1 MNILNILKLSGGFL
15 FRWVGFPVE
24 PKLLKIGKPDE
35 NSPVLLTSNFNITV
49 NRVIKALKNIDC
61 WLLIAPSNG
70 INVWCGA
77 CGDDFLTSSVLSILK
92 LSDIGNKVNH
102 RRLILPQLSACG
114 LDPIEIKEKTGW
126 NVKFGPVY
134 AKDIPEY
141 LKNNFQKSKSQR
153 EVSFPI
159 LARLEMASMY
169 FSMLAIILSIIYG
182 FCAIFIDKLDW
193 FVYLDM
199 ICLCALMNYGAL
211 FSVPY
216 FKLKTGRRK
225 IVVFEALII
234 GFILLFYFFIWSD
247 VFVLIWNLILSLLF
261 AMVLSEDLHGLTPIY
276 KSELGNANWKKGKKT
291 MNFIIAEYKLN
302 PYGTISINRESC
314 IGCGVCFDVCPRN
327 VYEMNKSDKKVD
339 LVHPEKCINCNACVH
354 RCIVKCLI
362 ILPD

>member
-1 MNILNILKLSGGFL
+1 MNILNVLKFCGGFL

-49 NRVIKALKNIDC
+49 HRVIKALKNIDC

-92 LSDIGNKVNH
+92 LSDIGNKVKH
-102 RRLILPQLSACG
+102 RNLILPQLSACG

-159 LARLEMASMY
+159 TARLEMASMY
-169 FSMLAIILSIIYG
+169 FSMLTIIISIIYG
-182 FCAIFIDKLDW
+182 ICAIFIDKLDW

-211 FSVPY
+211 FSVP
-216 FKLKTGRRK
+216 FLKLKTGRRK

-247 VFVLIWNLILSLLF
+247 IFVLIWNLILSLLF
-261 AMVLSEDLHGLTPIY
+261 AVILMEDLHGLTPIY

-302 PYGTISINRESC
+302 PYGKISLNREIC
-314 IGCGVCFDVCPRN
+314 IGCGVCVDVCPRN
-327 VYEMNKSDKKVD
+327 VYEMNESDKKVD
-339 LVHPEKCINCNACVH
+339 LVNPEKCINCNACVH
-354 RCIVKCLI
+354 RCVVKCLT

>member
-1 MNILNILKLSGGFL
+1 MNILNILKLCGGFL

-24 PKLLKIGKPDE
+24 PRLQKIGQPDE

-49 NRVIKALKNIDC
+49 YRVAKALKNIDC

-77 CGDDFLTSSVLSILK
+77 CGDDFLTNSVLLILK
-92 LSDIGNKVNH
+92 LSNISNKVNH

-114 LDPIEIKEKTGW
+114 LDPIKIKEKTGW
-126 NVKFGPVY
+126 NAKFGPVY

-141 LKNNFQKSKSQR
+141 IKNNFKKSQSQR

-159 LARLEMASMY
+159 SARLEMASMY
-169 FSMLAIILSIIYG
+169 FSMLTIILSIIYG
-182 FCAIFIDKLDW
+182 ICAIFIDRLDW

-216 FKLKTGRRK
+216 IKLISGRIK
-225 IVVFEALII
+225 MVIFEGLII

-261 AMVLSEDLHGLTPIY
+261 AMILSEDLHGLTPIY

-291 MNFIIAEYKLN
+291 MNIIIAEYKLN
-302 PYGTISINRESC
+302 PYGKISIIRENC
-314 IGCGVCFDVCPRN
+314 IGCGVCIDVCPRN
-327 VYEMNKSDKKVD
+327 VYEMNESDKKVEIMN
-339 LVHPEKCINCNACVH
+339 PEKCINCNACVH
-354 RCIVKCLI
+354 RCVAECLK